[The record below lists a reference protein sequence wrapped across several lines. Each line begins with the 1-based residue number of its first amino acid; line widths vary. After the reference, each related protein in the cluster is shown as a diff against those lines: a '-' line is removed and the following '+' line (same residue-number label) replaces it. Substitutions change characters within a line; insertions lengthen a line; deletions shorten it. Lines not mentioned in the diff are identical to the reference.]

1 MDTGP
6 DFASPSVFFV
16 LCGKYLVSKMQR
28 QKNSWQMGNFSPK
41 KQEKNVDRTNVFV
54 L

>member
-16 LCGKYLVSKMQR
+16 LRGKYLVQMQR

-41 KQEKNVDRTNVFV
+41 KQEKKR
-54 L
+54 